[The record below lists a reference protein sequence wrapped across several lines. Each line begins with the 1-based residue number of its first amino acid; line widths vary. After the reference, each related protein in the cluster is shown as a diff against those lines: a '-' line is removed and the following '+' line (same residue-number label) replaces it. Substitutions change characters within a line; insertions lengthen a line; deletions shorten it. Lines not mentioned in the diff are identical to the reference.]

1 MKTKLIAIGNRD
13 KFNISSVTIIAQQ
26 IRKILGQ
33 TGLGLLVALVV
44 ELILFSTLSPYFFT
58 ATNFANIGRAV
69 TIVGIASVGA
79 TIIII
84 SGGFDLSVGS
94 IMAASGMLAAF
105 VVNQGQSTLLAGAL
119 SLCLGC
125 LIGLLN
131 GFIIA
136 YFRINP
142 LIATLAM
149 LSIVRGLAYIISD
162 GGAIVISNRTFLAIG
177 TDDFFGFP
185 LTVWLCG
192 ILFLSMGS
200 LMPRTRLGRYAY
212 AIGSNSRAAR
222 LAGILVNRWILL
234 FYIISGATA
243 ALAGFIT
250 VSRTGTGEPNANIGA
265 ELDIITAVILGG
277 TSLSGGKGKL
287 LGTFLALAVLAFLAN
302 GLILVGVPS
311 YWQLPVKGF
320 VLMGAIIWGE
330 IRRTSRDML

>member
-1 MKTKLIAIGNRD
+1 M
-13 KFNISSVTIIAQQ
+13 
-26 IRKILGQ
+26 
-33 TGLGLLVALVV
+33 
-44 ELILFSTLSPYFFT
+44 
-58 ATNFANIGRAV
+58 

-162 GGAIVISNRTFLAIG
+162 GGAIVISNRTF
-177 TDDFFGFP
+177 
-185 LTVWLCG
+185 
-192 ILFLSMGS
+192 
-200 LMPRTRLGRYAY
+200 
-212 AIGSNSRAAR
+212 
-222 LAGILVNRWILL
+222 
-234 FYIISGATA
+234 
-243 ALAGFIT
+243 
-250 VSRTGTGEPNANIGA
+250 
-265 ELDIITAVILGG
+265 
-277 TSLSGGKGKL
+277 
-287 LGTFLALAVLAFLAN
+287 
-302 GLILVGVPS
+302 
-311 YWQLPVKGF
+311 
-320 VLMGAIIWGE
+320 
-330 IRRTSRDML
+330 